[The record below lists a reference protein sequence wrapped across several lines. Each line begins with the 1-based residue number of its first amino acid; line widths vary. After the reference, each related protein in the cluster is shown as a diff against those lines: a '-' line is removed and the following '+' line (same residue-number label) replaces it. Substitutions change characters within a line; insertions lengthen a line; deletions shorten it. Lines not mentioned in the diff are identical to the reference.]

1 MHKFKNF
8 VDTVD
13 RVATWLTYLTV
24 TVMVGMVAMQVFTRY
39 LLHNSFSFTEEL
51 ARYMF
56 IWSVALGSALAL
68 KERKHVAVTVVVSM
82 FPSKI
87 ERIVRSMADALAVI
101 FFILLLVFGIV
112 MVFNTRMQTTP
123 GLGIS
128 IAFVYLAIPVSAVIL
143 IINGIYNA
151 LIDFAGE
158 EKTSSEGEEK

>member
-1 MHKFKNF
+1 MHKFKNL

-13 RVATWLTYLTV
+13 RVATWMTYLTV
-24 TVMVGMVAMQVFTRY
+24 TVMVSMVALQVVMRY

-68 KERKHVAVTVVVSM
+68 KERKHVSVSVIVDM
-82 FPSKI
+82 FPSKLQ
-87 ERIVRSMADALAVI
+87 RIVRTGADALAVI

-112 MVFNTRMQTTP
+112 MVVNTRAQTTP

-128 IAFVYLAIPVSAVIL
+128 IAFVYLAIPVSAAIL
-143 IINGIYNA
+143 IIDGIYNA
-151 LIDFAGE
+151 LIDLAGLENSSSKGE
-158 EKTSSEGEEK
+158 E